1 MVTLKIYNT
10 LTRKKEEF
18 KPLKKGQVGMYVCG
32 PTVYDY
38 AHIGNFRAYLCADI
52 LRRYLEYKGF
62 KVKQVMNLTDVEDK
76 TINRSQEQKIPL
88 KKFTE
93 KYIKAFFED
102 LKALNIEQPF
112 KFPKATEHIKEI
124 VEAVKKLM
132 KKGYAYKGEDKS
144 IYYDVS
150 KFKNYGKLA
159 KIKIKELK
167 AGARVCQDEYEKEQ
181 ANDFALWKA
190 WSKGDGNVFWET
202 ELGKGRPG
210 WHIECSVMSTKYLGQ
225 PFDIH
230 TGGVDLIFPHHENE
244 IAQAEAAQKKQ
255 FVKYWFHNEWLLV
268 EGKKMSKR
276 YNNFYTL
283 RDLLEKGYDA
293 QSIRFV
299 LIGTHYR
306 QQLDFTFKKLEA
318 AKKSI
323 QKLEDFMLRLKESS
337 AKKENKTV
345 EKHLQ
350 KAKHHFEQAMD
361 DDLNIAQALSA
372 IFDFMREIN
381 KLELSKSDAKKI
393 IKLMNSLNKVLGIL
407 EIKEKKLPKEL
418 MDLIKQREQARKNK
432 DWKTADKIRE
442 QLKKKGIILEDT
454 PTGVR
459 HKVVS

>member
-1 MVTLKIYNT
+1 MALKIYNT
-10 LTRKKEEF
+10 LTRKKEMF

-32 PTVYDY
+32 PTVYDF

-52 LRRYLEYKGF
+52 LRRYLEYSGY
-62 KVKQVMNLTDVEDK
+62 KVKQIMNLTDVEDK

-93 KYIKAFFED
+93 RYIKAFFED
-102 LKALNIEQPF
+102 LNELNIEQPF

-132 KKGYAYKGEDKS
+132 KKGYAYKGEDGS
-144 IYYDVS
+144 TYFDVS
-150 KFKNYGKLA
+150 KFKDYGKLA
-159 KIKIKELK
+159 RIKLGELK

-190 WSKGDGNVFWET
+190 WTKGDGDVFWET

-230 TGGVDLIFPHHENE
+230 TGGTDLIFPHHENE
-244 IAQAEAAQKKQ
+244 IAQAEAAEGKQ

-276 YNNFYTL
+276 YNNFFTL
-283 RDLLEKGYDA
+283 RDLLEKGYNA
-293 QSIRFV
+293 KTIRYV

-318 AKKSI
+318 AKRSI
-323 QKLEDFMLRLKESS
+323 QRLEDFMLRLKKSNS
-337 AKKENKTV
+337 KKQVNVGKYT
-345 EKHLQ
+345 K
-350 KAKHHFEQAMD
+350 KAKGSFDKAMD
-361 DDLNIAQALSA
+361 DDLNIAKALSA
-372 IFDFMREIN
+372 VFDFMHEIN
-381 KLELSKSDAKKI
+381 KLELNKTDAKKVLD
-393 IKLMNSLNKVLGIL
+393 LMDSFNKVLGVL
-407 EIKEKKLPKEL
+407 EIKEKKLPKGI
-418 MDLIKQREQARKNK
+418 MDLIKKREDARKKK
-432 DWKTADKIRE
+432 DWKTADKIRDE
-442 QLKKKGIILEDT
+442 LKKKGVILEDS
-454 PTGVR
+454 PEGVR
-459 HKVVS
+459 YKIQ

>member
-10 LTRKKEEF
+10 LTRKKEDF
-18 KPLKKGQVGMYVCG
+18 KSLKPKQVSMYTCG

-52 LRRYLEYKGF
+52 LRRYLEYRGF
-62 KVKQVMNLTDVEDK
+62 KVKQVMNLTDVDDK

-88 KKFTE
+88 NKFTE

-102 LKALNIEQPF
+102 LTALSIEQPF
-112 KFPKATEHIKEI
+112 KFPRATEHIREI
-124 VEAVKKLM
+124 VEAVKKLI
-132 KKGYAYKGEDKS
+132 KKGFAYKGDDGS
-144 IYYDVS
+144 TYYDVS
-150 KFKNYGKLA
+150 KFRGYGKLA

-190 WSKGDGNVFWET
+190 WTKGDGDVFWET

-244 IAQAEAAQKKQ
+244 IAQAEAAEGKQ

-276 YNNFYTL
+276 YDNFFTL

-293 QSIRFV
+293 KTIRLV

-323 QKLEDFMLRLKESS
+323 QKLEDFMLRLKESD
-337 AKKENKTV
+337 AKSSGKTA
-345 EKHLQ
+345 EKHIK
-350 KAKHHFEQAMD
+350 KAKDDFEKAMD

-372 IFDFMREIN
+372 IFDFMHEIN
-381 KLELSKSDAKKI
+381 KIDLSKSDAKKI
-393 IKLMNSLNKVLGIL
+393 LDLMDSFNQVLGIF

-418 MDLIKQREQARKNK
+418 MDLINQREQARKNK
-432 DWKTADKIRE
+432 DWKTADKIRDE
-442 QLKKKGIILEDT
+442 LKKKGVILEDT
-454 PTGVR
+454 PSGVR
-459 HKVVS
+459 YKLLL